1 MLNFDNFF
9 ILDNLIPLFLILIVN
24 FFILSKRKIL
34 ALKLKLN
41 DYPDERKIHNV
52 PTPLIGGIC
61 LFITLIPINY
71 FFYLLGEIKLT
82 NFLIIVLFY
91 TSFFLIGLWDDIQTL
106 SPKLKTFLIIF
117 TLTMLLLINDY
128 YLIYDLQ
135 FKYSDKQIDLNI
147 FSFIF
152 TIFCFF
158 SLYNALNFIDGYNG
172 VSISIS
178 IYWITILLIKNP
190 NLVYLTIIF
199 ILIVIFSIIA
209 KNVLWINPI
218 IIIVFICL
226 MTNHTLGK

>member
-61 LFITLIPINY
+61 LVITLIPINY

-106 SPKLKTFLIIF
+106 SPKLK
-117 TLTMLLLINDY
+117 
-128 YLIYDLQ
+128 
-135 FKYSDKQIDLNI
+135 
-147 FSFIF
+147 
-152 TIFCFF
+152 
-158 SLYNALNFIDGYNG
+158 NACG
-172 VSISIS
+172 
-178 IYWITILLIKNP
+178 
-190 NLVYLTIIF
+190 
-199 ILIVIFSIIA
+199 
-209 KNVLWINPI
+209 I
-218 IIIVFICL
+218 IIKYIETQI
-226 MTNHTLGK
+226 HKK